1 VAVGEKKKMT
11 GKNLVFNYLKAFKE
25 IYTNQ
30 CSRWII
36 AGGCLRF
43 WSGYTIGYFA
53 PKYFNIYPEFTVSR
67 MLVNNY

>member
-1 VAVGEKKKMT
+1 MT

-53 PKYFNIYPEFTVSR
+53 PKYFNIYP
-67 MLVNNY
+67 